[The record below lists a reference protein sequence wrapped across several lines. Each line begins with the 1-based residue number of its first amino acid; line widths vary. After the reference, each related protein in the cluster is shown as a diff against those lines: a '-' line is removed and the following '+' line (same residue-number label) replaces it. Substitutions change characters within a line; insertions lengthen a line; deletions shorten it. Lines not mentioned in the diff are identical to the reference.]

1 MTSFPT
7 TQSWPTWLLFMK
19 YPRAPTLVM
28 PPPSFANCASLPD
41 FEPCRLTA
49 IAQVLRR
56 SSERSKRIYHAAGS
70 DRRVP
75 GHVYMRDQLAV
86 GADHDVGADDAIRTD
101 RGALSDHSAILNPR
115 GGIDHVHQTGPVSI
129 NAGALICWVF
139 RWLPRHPGA
148 VQ

>member
-41 FEPCRLTA
+41 FEPGRLTS
-49 IAQVLRR
+49 IAQILRR
-56 SSERSKRIYHAAGS
+56 SSKRSKRIYHAAGS

-75 GHVYMRDQLAV
+75 GHVYMRDHLAV
-86 GADHDVGADDAIRTD
+86 RANYDVGADDTV
-101 RGALSDHSAILNPR
+101 GTNGSALADHSAVFNPR
-115 GGIDHVHQTGPVSI
+115 GGIDCAHGRYP
-129 NAGALICWVF
+129 
-139 RWLPRHPGA
+139 
-148 VQ
+148 